1 MTDKETE
8 DKTVEAGSP
17 EYNGGELDAAGKSL
31 AEALR
36 VSFLI
41 LKLIMAVLVVLFITS
56 GIFRVQENEKALV
69 LMFGEIQGTGAE
81 QRILGPGL
89 KWTWPEPISE
99 IVKIPVAKVQTLAID
114 NFWYFE
120 TEAEKLGGRPPPVP
134 KTLDPVKD
142 GYCLTRNENIVGA
155 GGADYNFVHAKWE
168 LTYEISNLEKFF
180 TNISYEP
187 PGPGEDFMDVV
198 SDFVEPM
205 LESMAADA
213 IVTTMVNYTIDEAIR
228 NTSSIASNVKSLLQ
242 AKLDAINS
250 GITVDDMRAS
260 EITWPR
266 QVNDAFEARTRAKQ
280 ESDKQ
285 ITEAK
290 SYARKVLTEVGGVQ
304 TKEIFEGLTTEGI
317 SQEDKK
323 AFLLQLAG
331 TSKEIIDAAWGYRTE
346 VVKDTE
352 ANANY
357 LKELLPEYR
366 KHPKLVLQKIYQD
379 AHEEVL
385 AGADEKIFV
394 QPSTGDKNIQVRVQ
408 INRDPSLKRT
418 KEKEKENK

>member
-8 DKTVEAGSP
+8 DKTAETESP
-17 EYNGGELDAAGKSL
+17 EYKAGELDTAGKSL

-69 LMFGEIQGTGAE
+69 LIFGEMQGTGAE

-99 IVKIPVAKVQTLAID
+99 IIKIPVGKVQTLAID
-114 NFWYFE
+114 NFWYSE
-120 TEAEKLGGRPPPVP
+120 TEEEKLGTRPPVIPQ
-134 KTLDPVKD
+134 TLNPVKD
-142 GYCLTRNENIVGA
+142 GYCLTRNESIVTTE
-155 GGADYNFVHAKWE
+155 GADYNYVHAKWK
-168 LTYEISNLEKFF
+168 LTYEISNLDRFF
-180 TNISYEP
+180 ANISYEP
-187 PGPGEDFMDVV
+187 PDPGEDFMDVV

-228 NTSSIASNVKSLLQ
+228 NTSSIASDVKNLLQ
-242 AKLDAINS
+242 AKLDAIDS

-266 QVNDAFEARTRAKQ
+266 QVNDAFEAPTRAKQ

-290 SYARKVLTEVGGVQ
+290 SYSRKVLTGAGGVLAE
-304 TKEIFEGLTTEGI
+304 EIFAELNTEGI
-317 SQEDKK
+317 SDEKK
-323 AFLLQLAG
+323 ETLLSQLAG
-331 TSKEIIDAAWGYRTE
+331 ASREIIDAALGYRTE
-346 VVKDTE
+346 VVKDAE

-366 KHPKLVLQKIYQD
+366 KHPKLVLQKIYLD
-379 AHEEVL
+379 AHKEVL
-385 AGADEKIFV
+385 ANADEKIFV
-394 QPSTGDKNIQVRVQ
+394 QPSTGDKPRQLRIL
-408 INRDPSLKRT
+408 INRDPLLKRT
-418 KEKEKENK
+418 KEKEENK

>member
-8 DKTVEAGSP
+8 DKMAEAGSP
-17 EYNGGELDAAGKSL
+17 DYNGGELDAAGKSL

-69 LMFGEIQGTGAE
+69 LIFGEIQGTGAE

-99 IVKIPVAKVQTLAID
+99 IIKIPVAKVQTLAID
-114 NFWYFE
+114 NFWYSE
-120 TEAEKLGGRPPPVP
+120 TEAEKLGTRPPIIPPLLNPV
-134 KTLDPVKD
+134 TD
-142 GYCLTRNENIVGA
+142 GYCLTRNESIVGTS
-155 GGADYNFVHAKWE
+155 GADYNFVHAKWE
-168 LTYEISNLEKFF
+168 LTYEISNLDRFF
-180 TNISYEP
+180 ANISYEP

-228 NTSSIASNVKSLLQ
+228 NTSSIASDVKNLLQ
-242 AKLDAINS
+242 AKLDAIDS

-266 QVNDAFEARTRAKQ
+266 QVNAAFELRTLARQR
-280 ESDKQ
+280 SDTT
-285 ITEAK
+285 ITEAQ
-290 SYARKVLTEVGGVQ
+290 SYARKVLTEAGGVLAE
-304 TKEIFEGLTTEGI
+304 EIFAELTAEGI
-317 SQEDKK
+317 SDERKEE
-323 AFLLQLAG
+323 LLSQLAG
-331 TSKEIIDAAWGYRTE
+331 ASREIIDAARGYRTQ
-346 VVKDTE
+346 VAKDAE
-352 ANANY
+352 SNAIY

-366 KHPKLVLQKIYQD
+366 NHPKLVLQKIFQD
-379 AHEEVL
+379 AHKEVL
-385 AGADEKIFV
+385 ANAYEKIFV
-394 QPSTGDKNIQVRVQ
+394 QPSTSDKTRQLRILISSN
-408 INRDPSLKRT
+408 PLLKRT
-418 KEKEKENK
+418 KEKEENK